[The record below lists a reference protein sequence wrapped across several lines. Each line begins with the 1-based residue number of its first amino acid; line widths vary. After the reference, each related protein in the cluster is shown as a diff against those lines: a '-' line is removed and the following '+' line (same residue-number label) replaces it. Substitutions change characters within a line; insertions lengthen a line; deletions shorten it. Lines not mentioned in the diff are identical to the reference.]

1 MKLLKALE
9 KKSIRWIF
17 SVCYISLIATIVA
30 TYLFVD
36 IKSVGILKEEINT
49 NRINS
54 FSIFRRDFDE
64 LLYYDYE
71 AIDYMKTDKTA
82 SELASIDIY
91 GDKNAVMKRLLDVRN
106 GISKIE
112 TKSRNPIKIY
122 VFFPMVQKCVS
133 SMGISNA
140 EDFYNFSFL
149 DKDGYSNWCT
159 DVLSDSVTSVKIS
172 EGLWGLESDKST
184 ESIMITDALRTHNGN
199 VYCSVIFCIPNSTVE
214 TMIKECGINPK
225 SNNIIVSNFT
235 GEEVVNIGDNVAQSY
250 DWKSLSV
257 SGDGFTEI
265 DDDISVNK
273 YKSQVKNLT
282 YINYMP
288 VSVYY
293 ESLRLQKMII
303 IFSAIILSISGALI
317 MFVFYKH
324 QYNNMHD
331 VMTELSLSDKY
342 RNEFNVIKNS
352 IKRINEENRN
362 LKDFKQI
369 ASDFARDA
377 VFYKLT
383 AGEFGIDSLEQ
394 NALEAFGICFD
405 EPNFAI
411 VCFKWRRT
419 YKNIG
424 TERLSYLGGM
434 LLELVEADFS
444 HFYTYNL
451 DDCFCII
458 FNLSA
463 GEAQNFECI
472 CGENLENIREDED
485 YDIKN
490 SYITAVSGIYSGNTA
505 LYEAQQDISLKLQ
518 LKLTA
523 VIEEATA
530 DDMDSD
536 RANPSIEDKIDEFI
550 YANYSDYELSLQLI
564 ADAFNMNPVYL
575 SNIYKKR
582 RNKGI
587 LTSITECRIEKA
599 KELLSGGKVSV
610 AEAAVKVG
618 YLYPKNFS
626 RVFKKYCGISP
637 NEFKKNEASKNKI

>member
-1 MKLLKALE
+1 MISILRTLE

-17 SVCYISLIATIVA
+17 SVCYLSLIATIVA

-36 IKSVGILKEEINT
+36 VKSVGILKEEINT

-71 AIDYMKTDKTA
+71 AIDYMKTNKTA
-82 SELASIDIY
+82 SELANIGIY
-91 GDKNAVMKRLLDVRN
+91 SDKNAVMNCLLDVRT

-122 VFFPMVQKCVS
+122 LFFPFMQKCVS
-133 SMGISNA
+133 SMGISDA

-149 DKDGYSNWCT
+149 DKGGYSNWCT
-159 DVLSDSVTSVKIS
+159 AVLSDSVTSVKIS

-184 ESIMITDALRTHNGN
+184 ESIMITDALRTHNGT

-214 TMIKECGINPK
+214 AMIEECGINSK

-235 GEEVVNIGDNVAQSY
+235 GEEVINIGKNAEYEY
-250 DWKSLSV
+250 DWQNLNV
-257 SGDGFTEI
+257 QGDGFTEL
-265 DDDISVNK
+265 DNDISVNK
-273 YKSQVKNLT
+273 YKSQVKNIT

-303 IFSAIILSISGALI
+303 IFSAFVLCVSGALI
-317 MFVFYKH
+317 LYIFYKH

-331 VMTELSLSDKY
+331 VMSELSLGDKY

-362 LKDFKQI
+362 LKNFKQI
-369 ASDFARDA
+369 ATDYARDA

-383 AGEFGIDSLEQ
+383 AGEFGLDSLEQ
-394 NALEAFGICFD
+394 NALEAFGLCFN

-411 VCFKWRRT
+411 VCFKWRMT

-424 TERLSYLGGM
+424 IGRLSYLGGM
-434 LLELVEADFS
+434 LLELLETDYS

-451 DDCFCII
+451 DDSFCIV
-458 FNLSA
+458 FNLSNAEA
-463 GEAQNFECI
+463 GNFERI

-485 YDIKN
+485 YDIKK
-490 SYITAVSGIYSGNTA
+490 SYVTAVSGIYSGNTA
-505 LYEAQQDISLKLQ
+505 LCDASQDISQKLQ
-518 LKLTA
+518 LKLT
-523 VIEEATA
+523 VPIEEVTA
-530 DDMDSD
+530 DDMDIDKS
-536 RANPSIEDKIDEFI
+536 NQSIEDRIDEFI
-550 YANYSDYELSLQLI
+550 HANYSDYELSLQLI

-582 RNKGI
+582 RSKGI

-599 KELLSGGKVSV
+599 KELLSSGKVSV
-610 AEAAVKVG
+610 ADAAVKVG

-626 RVFKKYCGISP
+626 RVFKKYCGVSP
-637 NEFKKNEASKNKI
+637 NEFKKTAAKNQK